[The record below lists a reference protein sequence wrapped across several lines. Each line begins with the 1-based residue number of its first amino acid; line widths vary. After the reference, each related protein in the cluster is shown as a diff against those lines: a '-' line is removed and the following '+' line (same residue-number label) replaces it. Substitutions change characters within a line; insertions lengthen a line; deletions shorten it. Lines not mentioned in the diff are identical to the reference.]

1 MTYNSL
7 IQRLRTTIDELN
19 SKIRS
24 LTNKKHRG
32 GTGKKNGLFIHKKKP
47 SSSPSVRLGYT
58 CYNCGSA
65 DHLIG
70 ACDKEYNKE
79 KVRKNKEKAESERKY
94 RNNIKVRAARKMKNK
109 RKREDDGLESS
120 GSEVN
125 GSSSEDSSDE
135 KDHPARRSTK
145 RAKLNTA
152 SGIQVPTL
160 SVEVR
165 KSVSAALKRK
175 IGRVRAKRQVR
186 KVIIAERV
194 NAHML
199 EVFTDALAESL
210 VSEGMEEAKEEK
222 EMLDWLKGATIA
234 TLQAMSES
242 IPTPTARLLKS
253 TKTHPILSPI
263 GLHEVGWKAEV
274 AKLDGSS
281 VGAIGPMIAD
291 TGAQFVCIPSNV
303 AAKFVASGSTMFKAT
318 DGVIAQVS
326 TDVEVEGII
335 YGDLVL
341 HSPSGGTIVFKRMQC
356 VVLPGDEIL
365 LSNWCLDQLGL
376 QTYDVLNTAA
386 AAAVV
391 IDGNVR
397 SQALIEDVEATEA
410 SIRRLHGLDAGQKII
425 HYFDPRSD
433 RHELSLWKLM
443 VLKG

>member
-1 MTYNSL
+1 
-7 IQRLRTTIDELN
+7 
-19 SKIRS
+19 
-24 LTNKKHRG
+24 
-32 GTGKKNGLFIHKKKP
+32 
-47 SSSPSVRLGYT
+47 
-58 CYNCGSA
+58 
-65 DHLIG
+65 
-70 ACDKEYNKE
+70 
-79 KVRKNKEKAESERKY
+79 
-94 RNNIKVRAARKMKNK
+94 
-109 RKREDDGLESS
+109 
-120 GSEVN
+120 
-125 GSSSEDSSDE
+125 
-135 KDHPARRSTK
+135 
-145 RAKLNTA
+145 
-152 SGIQVPTL
+152 
-160 SVEVR
+160 
-165 KSVSAALKRK
+165 
-175 IGRVRAKRQVR
+175 
-186 KVIIAERV
+186 
-194 NAHML
+194 
-199 EVFTDALAESL
+199 
-210 VSEGMEEAKEEK
+210 MEEAKEEK

-234 TLQAMSES
+234 TLHAMSES

-433 RHELSLWKLM
+433 RHELSFMEADGSERVSSRIKYHALKQSSKMSSDVIDSETYHYISNLPDRSKVPDGIKTKGERVSSRIKYHALKQSSKMSSDVIDSETNPCTPNLSDGSKVPEGTKTKGTRLTAIRM
-443 VLKG
+443 VRKRKRSIRYLSGKQPLQALRYL